1 MRKAWFITLLMLVW
15 FLPAVLVSAAGV
27 GTTTTASVVKPAV
40 AETVSGV
47 NADKPVFA
55 IEDRPTYFLIY
66 DQSGAMNSEIY
77 RSWRQMVKTVYHFPK
92 YKLLEDADQIRQ
104 TVRTQLSGKPDKEEM
119 ASLAGTVKADVLVIV
134 IVHQMY
140 ERMESGYIGGG
151 WWGNDGPET
160 YVRTIADAD
169 LYAYNTDGQKFA
181 KKNVRE
187 YDFKDLGN
195 QEHPEDTIKWALA
208 KMLTRMEGKPEI

>member
-1 MRKAWFITLLMLVW
+1 MRKAWLIVLLILVCMLP
-15 FLPAVLVSAAGV
+15 LGLVNAAET
-27 GTTTTASVVKPAV
+27 GTTGIAAAPKVDAAETAPGATAAKPA
-40 AETVSGV
+40 
-47 NADKPVFA
+47 FA

-66 DQSGAMNSEIY
+66 DQSGAMDSGVY
-77 RSWRQMVKTVYHFPK
+77 RSWRQMVKTVYHFPT
-92 YKLLEDADQIRQ
+92 YKLIEDADQVRQ
-104 TVRTQLSGKPDKEEM
+104 TVRTQLSGRPDKEEM
-119 ASLAGTVKADVLVIV
+119 AKLAASVKADVLVIV

-140 ERMESGYIGGG
+140 ERIESGFIGGG
-151 WWGNDGPET
+151 WWGDDGSES

-187 YDFKDLGN
+187 YDYKDLGT

-208 KMLTRMEGKPEI
+208 RMLTRMEGKPEI

>member
-1 MRKAWFITLLMLVW
+1 MKKIVVLVLMTLMLVVYGAAANAAAAKNMHAN
-15 FLPAVLVSAAGV
+15 PAP
-27 GTTTTASVVKPAV
+27 VVV
-40 AETVSGV
+40 TNNDTVQE
-47 NADKPVFA
+47 KEPPVFV